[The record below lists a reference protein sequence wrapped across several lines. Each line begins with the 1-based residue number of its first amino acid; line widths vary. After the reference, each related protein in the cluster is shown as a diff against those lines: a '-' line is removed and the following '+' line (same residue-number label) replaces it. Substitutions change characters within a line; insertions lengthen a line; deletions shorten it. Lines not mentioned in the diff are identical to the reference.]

1 MFKKG
6 WKKEVFTIPNLLSL
20 FRMVLIPVYVMLY
33 LQASDP
39 TEYFLAGTILAV
51 SCITD
56 LFDGKIARKFNMVS
70 TLGKIL
76 DPLADKLTQ
85 LALTICLSIQYP
97 VMRIVL
103 VLFLVKEIFQT
114 FAGIFFLRQG
124 KMLPG
129 ALIAGKIC
137 TSVFFISLI
146 IMILIPTLSVKII
159 TLIATIDLLF
169 LSYAFV
175 SYIFAYYGRNT
186 KVQDME
192 A

>member
-1 MFKKG
+1 MKD

-20 FRMVLIPVYVMLY
+20 FRLLLIPVYVTLY

-56 LFDGKIARKFNMVS
+56 LFDGKIARKYNMVS

-85 LALTICLSIQYP
+85 LALTICLSIHYP

-103 VLFLVKEIFQT
+103 VLFLIKETFQT
-114 FAGIFFLRQG
+114 LAGILFLRQG

-129 ALIAGKIC
+129 ALMAGKIC

-146 IMILIPTLSVKII
+146 FMILIPTLSIKVI

-169 LSYAFV
+169 LSYSFIT
-175 SYIFAYYGRNT
+175 YIFAYYGRNT
-186 KVQDME
+186 KIQDLE

>member
-20 FRMVLIPVYVMLY
+20 FRMVLIPVYVTLY

>member
-20 FRMVLIPVYVMLY
+20 FRMVLIPVYVTLY

-169 LSYAFV
+169 LSYSFV

>member
-169 LSYAFV
+169 LSYSFV

>member
-1 MFKKG
+1 MFMKD
-6 WKKEVFTIPNLLSL
+6 WKNEIFTIPNLLSL
-20 FRMVLIPVYVMLY
+20 FRLVLIPVYVVLY
-33 LQASDP
+33 LRASDP
-39 TEYFLAGTILAV
+39 TDYFLAGTILAV

-56 LFDGKIARKFNMVS
+56 LLDGKIARRFNMIS

-97 VMRIVL
+97 VMRVVL

-114 FAGIFFLRQG
+114 LAGIFFLRQG

-129 ALIAGKIC
+129 ALMAGKIC

-146 IMILIPTLSVKII
+146 IMILIPTLSIRII
-159 TLIATIDLLF
+159 TVIATIDLLF
-169 LSYAFV
+169 LSYSFIT
-175 SYIFAYYGRNT
+175 YIFAYYGKNT